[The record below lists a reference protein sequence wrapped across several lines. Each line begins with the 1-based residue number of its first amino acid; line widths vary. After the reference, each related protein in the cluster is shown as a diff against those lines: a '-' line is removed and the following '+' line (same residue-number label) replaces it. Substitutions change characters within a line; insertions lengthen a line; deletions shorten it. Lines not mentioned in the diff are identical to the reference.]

1 MYENFNIPDNIKIT
15 ESDFLDLA
23 ENPFK
28 MQDKI
33 NIIKNKIENINK
45 IIIKESD
52 ENKKEYEDDIKGFL
66 NIDKEKQKRK
76 LKVLEVINIAGWG
89 LFNKTLLDKIIL
101 RINWISDQERLNM
114 WFDTDIDYSKW
125 NLWFSSKYWISEQR
139 KKLWEFFNWLIS
151 WTDNE
156 PLNVDNISNWYV
168 WYWENYWDIKIMISK
183 MWKIWWIEKA
193 IDNLKE
199 SKK

>member
-1 MYENFNIPDNIKIT
+1 LYEDFNIPDDIKIT

-76 LKVLEVINIAGWG
+76 LKVLEVINIAG
-89 LFNKTLLDKIIL
+89 
-101 RINWISDQERLNM
+101 
-114 WFDTDIDYSKW
+114 
-125 NLWFSSKYWISEQR
+125 
-139 KKLWEFFNWLIS
+139 
-151 WTDNE
+151 
-156 PLNVDNISNWYV
+156 
-168 WYWENYWDIKIMISK
+168 
-183 MWKIWWIEKA
+183 
-193 IDNLKE
+193 
-199 SKK
+199 